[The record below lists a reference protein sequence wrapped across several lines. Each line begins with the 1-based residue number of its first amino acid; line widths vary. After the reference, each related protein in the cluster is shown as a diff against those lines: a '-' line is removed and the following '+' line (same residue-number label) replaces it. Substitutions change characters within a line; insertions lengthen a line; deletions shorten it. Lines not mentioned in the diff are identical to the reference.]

1 LDGAFSIS
9 VTAGRNLTMRFVH
22 AFGLVL
28 TALFALP
35 VASFAETYPSQPVRI
50 IVPFSAGSATD
61 ILARVISDKLADSLG
76 QPVIVENRPGP
87 PGTTAVAK
95 SPADGHT
102 LMLTSN
108 GHTISGIV
116 NKNLSYDPVK
126 DFAGVTLVATV
137 PYCVIVPPGFPAKDM
152 KELIA
157 LAKASPGKL
166 NFASSGGVGSST
178 FIATVLFREA
188 AGIDIVSVPYKGAP
202 ESLSSVM
209 RNDTQMYFGPVNVA
223 AELMAAGKV
232 RVLAVATAD
241 RVPTMKEVPTIAE
254 SGLPGF
260 KYEAWFGIMAPAGTP
275 AAIISRLNKE
285 IGDILRRKDVAERLA
300 ATGAVP
306 LLSSAA
312 EFDRTIAGDTAKLT
326 DMFKDGVK

>member
-1 LDGAFSIS
+1 
-9 VTAGRNLTMRFVH
+9 MRLNGI
-22 AFGLVL
+22 FGLVL
-28 TALFALP
+28 SALLGLP
-35 VASFAETYPSQPVRI
+35 GPGLADTYPSQPVRI

-61 ILARVISDKLADSLG
+61 ILARVISDPLAEKLG

-87 PGTTAVAK
+87 PGTTAAAK
-95 SPADGHT
+95 SSADGYT

-126 DFAGVTLVATV
+126 DFSGVTLVATV
-137 PYCVIVPPGFPAKDM
+137 PYCVIVAPDFAPKTVG
-152 KELIA
+152 ELIA
-157 LAKASPGKL
+157 LAKANPGKL

-188 AGIDIVSVPYKGAP
+188 AAIDIVSVPYKGAP

-223 AELMAAGKV
+223 AELMTAGKV
-232 RVLAVATAD
+232 RVLAVATAE
-241 RVPTMKEVPTIAE
+241 RVPTMRDVPTIAE

-260 KYEAWFGIMAPAGTP
+260 QYEAWFGIMAPAGTP
-275 AAIISRLNKE
+275 RPIVARLNRE
-285 IGDILRRKDVAERLA
+285 ITEILKRKDITDRLA
-300 ATGAVP
+300 GTGAVP
-306 LLSSAA
+306 LFGSPE
-312 EFDRTIAGDTAKLT
+312 EFDRIIAGDTAKLT
-326 DMFKDGVK
+326 DMFKNGVK

>member
-1 LDGAFSIS
+1 MI
-9 VTAGRNLTMRFVH
+9 NLKR
-22 AFGLVL
+22 AIGIAALAAIGGLSSPTL
-28 TALFALP
+28 AQ
-35 VASFAETYPSQPVRI
+35 TYPSQPVRI
-50 IVPFSAGSATD
+50 LVPFSAGSATD
-61 ILARVISDKLADSLG
+61 ILARLISDKLADRLG

-95 SPADGHT
+95 SPADGYT

-116 NKNLSYDPVK
+116 NRNLSYDPVK
-126 DFAGVTLVATV
+126 DFSGVALVATV
-137 PYCVIVPPGFPAKDM
+137 PYCVIVPPDFPPKSI
-152 KELIA
+152 KELIE
-157 LAKASPGKL
+157 LAKANPGKL

-202 ESLSSVM
+202 ESLSAVM

-223 AELMAAGKV
+223 AELMTAGKV
-232 RVLAVATAD
+232 RVLAVATSE
-241 RVPTMKEVPTIAE
+241 RVPTMKDVPTIAE
-254 SGLPGF
+254 SGLAGF
-260 KYEAWFGIMAPAGTP
+260 KYEAWFGVMAPANTP
-275 AAIISRLNKE
+275 PLIISRLNAE
-285 IGDILRRKDVAERLA
+285 IGDILKRPDITERLA

-306 LLSSAA
+306 LYGTAD
-312 EFDRTIAGDTAKLT
+312 EFNKIIARDTARLT